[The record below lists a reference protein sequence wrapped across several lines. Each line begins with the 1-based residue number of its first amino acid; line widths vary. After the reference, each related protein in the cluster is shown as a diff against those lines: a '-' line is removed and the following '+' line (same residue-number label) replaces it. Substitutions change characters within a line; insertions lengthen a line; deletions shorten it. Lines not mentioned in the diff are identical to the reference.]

1 MLHPIATISLLVLI
15 IVSPLGAIPASA
27 QTGQAGQ
34 APEETAATLR
44 LLIPN
49 EEFLPA
55 AIRAKQADD
64 FDNPAFPYVQA
75 GEAAWSKPEGV
86 AGKACQ
92 NCHGAKPEDLV
103 KNAVASYPK
112 YNRGVNEVISLPTR
126 INICRV
132 NALHAQALPAGSE
145 QMMDMT
151 AYLRWIARGLPATVD
166 VNGPAGAVFERG
178 KELYFKKI
186 GLLQLSCAQ
195 CHNQNFGQKF
205 AGETLSQGHALS
217 YPVFSLGEKRMIS
230 LHERFRMCNQLAR
243 AEPQPLGS
251 PDYVALELYLN
262 WRSKELPITA
272 PGVRP

>member
-1 MLHPIATISLLVLI
+1 MQPISKMSLLILI
-15 IVSPLGAIPASA
+15 VVSPFGVISAKA
-27 QTGQAGQ
+27 QTGPGGQ
-34 APEETAATLR
+34 VAQLQR
-44 LLIPN
+44 LIPN

-55 AIRAKQADD
+55 AMRAKQADD
-64 FDNPAFPYVQA
+64 FDNPAFPRVQA
-75 GEAAWSKPEGV
+75 GEAAWSEPEGN
-86 AGKACQ
+86 AGRACQ
-92 NCHGAKPEDLV
+92 DCHGAKPEDLV

-112 YNRGVNEVISLPTR
+112 FSRAANDVIALPTR

-132 NALHAQALPAGSE
+132 NALKAPVLAADSG

-151 AYLRWIARGLPATVD
+151 AYLRWIARGLPAAAD
-166 VNGPAGAVFERG
+166 VNGPAGAAFERG
-178 KELYFKKI
+178 KQLFFTKI

-195 CHNQNFGQKF
+195 CHNQNVGQKF
-205 AGETLSQGHALS
+205 AGETLSQGHAVS

-230 LHERFRMCNQLAR
+230 LHERFRMCNQFAR

-262 WRSKELPITA
+262 WRSKDLPITA

>member
-1 MLHPIATISLLVLI
+1 MLI
-15 IVSPLGAIPASA
+15 SPLGVIAASA
-27 QTGQAGQ
+27 QTGPGGQ
-34 APEETAATLR
+34 APAEASAPLQR
-44 LLIPN
+44 LIPN

-55 AIRAKQADD
+55 AVRTKQADD
-64 FDNPAFPYVQA
+64 FDNPAFPIVQA
-75 GEAAWSKPEGV
+75 GEAAWSKPEGA

-92 NCHGAKPEDLV
+92 DCHGAKPEDLV

-112 YNRGVNEVISLPTR
+112 YNRAVNEVISLPTR

-132 NALHAQALPAGSE
+132 NALHAPALAAASE
-145 QMMDMT
+145 QMMAMT
-151 AYLRWIARGLPATVD
+151 AYLRWIARGLPAAANVS
-166 VNGPAGAVFERG
+166 GQAAAAFERG
-178 KELYFKKI
+178 KELYFTKI
-186 GLLQLSCAQ
+186 GLLQFSCAQ
-195 CHNQNFGQKF
+195 CHDQNYGQKF
-205 AGETLSQGHALS
+205 GGETLSQGHAVS

-262 WRSKELPITA
+262 WRSKDLPITA